1 MKITAKYNNHS
12 FYTQKAQ
19 HNSAPSFGIRFKAPK
34 LLTDIF
40 VKSRPNPAVGITEIK
55 KVRGG
60 EFGTECKNSIPLKN
74 FEEQFES
81 SKLAKLKEKGI
92 STNTEGWSDSF
103 LKSSADNPIS
113 TSSVYDCSVM
123 YLFNKDTNTHFLYHS
138 YFNNKQDKFNELIK
152 TFMPEGFS
160 NADILPGS
168 PNWYKRHAVTMP
180 EMLKAIK
187 ENNKNA
193 VINIRNY
200 SSKMPEVVGYK
211 GQLFEIPNFR
221 ISMGFNNKGQ
231 ASFKICDLKAQNLME
246 EIEDNATT
254 PRRIAIIR
262 YIYEQMGLD
271 NEVLKIINTKLDQ
284 ILEKLLLQ
292 NSK

>member
-40 VKSRPNPAVGITEIK
+40 VKSRLNPAVGITEIK

-74 FEEQFES
+74 FEEQFEL

-168 PNWYKRHAVTMP
+168 PNWYKRHAVTMR

-187 ENNKNA
+187 ENNDKA
-193 VINIRNY
+193 VVNIRNY
-200 SSKMPEVVGYK
+200 SSVMPEIVGYK
-211 GQLFEIPNFR
+211 GQLYEIINYKVALGFR
-221 ISMGFNNKGQ
+221 DKGQ

-271 NEVLKIINTKLDQ
+271 KEVLKIINTKLDQ